1 MGVIFKVKFTLNIV
15 CLFTVR
21 IFSSQ
26 DLFIFGNI
34 FFSYIPR
41 VRLLDV
47 WCGRHE
53 MTP

>member
-34 FFSYIPR
+34 FFLISHEYVFWMCR
-41 VRLLDV
+41 VDA
-47 WCGRHE
+47 
-53 MTP
+53 MK